1 MSAVENARGPG
12 TGPREVSGS
21 TPGPNIEIKLDR
33 SKPLSKPR
41 KKRVRASP
49 IEILSAKRPQRIKI
63 KKKKEKTNKQRST
76 HRTAS
81 ATAAATRPRSKSG
94 SGTANRSGTTQ
105 RLTKEEETILTENI
119 RELQSLIRE
128 YDNLSAAKIS
138 SHLLPLIPNAMY
150 KEPNMPFENKPT
162 EEEWAEA
169 CNMSVVELRRKL
181 EVGREA
187 RSRIVSSNIGLVLQ
201 IAKRYD
207 SDLRRSVEGGG
218 GNGVGTI
225 LTLND
230 LVQEGN
236 LGLMEA
242 AEKFESDKGV
252 RFATYAAYWIKHRII
267 RSITNNSRV
276 IRLPAHVH
284 QSLRTIRK
292 AAKEMA
298 KEIGR
303 EPSLPELA
311 HHLEMPL
318 EKLQLYTDSSR
329 SVISLQ
335 SPLSNGGSSK
345 SGSGEEDKRTL
356 GDKIAFDGPTP
367 EEDAESNALK
377 RDIRDVLDGLGN
389 DRERDVL
396 FLRFGLN
403 DLEPCTLEETG
414 KKLGISRESVRVI
427 ENRALNKLRHP
438 QRNYRLKEYV
448 GGLPCPPEEDTR
460 EIDLYGHSQNMG
472 QDKTDDTLSQF
483 RPEQIWSF

>member
-1 MSAVENARGPG
+1 MKQNPFTMYTCLQKSIILTTIVSTTSFLGAFSFSLPSRTPNNIIREYNHGHANSGESSARFTRRIFGIRPPLHLQMSAVENARGPG

-81 ATAAATRPRSKSG
+81 ATATATRPRSKSG

-276 IRLPAHVH
+276 IRLPAHGESYMMH
-284 QSLRTIRK
+284 AFL
-292 AAKEMA
+292 
-298 KEIGR
+298 
-303 EPSLPELA
+303 
-311 HHLEMPL
+311 
-318 EKLQLYTDSSR
+318 
-329 SVISLQ
+329 ISQ
-335 SPLSNGGSSK
+335 
-345 SGSGEEDKRTL
+345 
-356 GDKIAFDGPTP
+356 
-367 EEDAESNALK
+367 
-377 RDIRDVLDGLGN
+377 
-389 DRERDVL
+389 
-396 FLRFGLN
+396 
-403 DLEPCTLEETG
+403 
-414 KKLGISRESVRVI
+414 
-427 ENRALNKLRHP
+427 
-438 QRNYRLKEYV
+438 
-448 GGLPCPPEEDTR
+448 
-460 EIDLYGHSQNMG
+460 
-472 QDKTDDTLSQF
+472 
-483 RPEQIWSF
+483 